1 MYLRSFNV
9 TDIYTAQLKNS
20 MNKSTPSF
28 RAPHGKRSARVTFSD
43 EDGEF
48 NVDISL
54 KRSRKGAAQTVQ
66 MTLSEGFGKEDD
78 FPTYRPGDNV
88 VVHISDDSIESDD
101 DSYSTSDS
109 ESESESESESMRA
122 YGIVMS
128 TTKTAV
134 KVIWF
139 YDRSEF
145 PSVHPPHFARR
156 VKQHTLS
163 TKVSEHINI
172 ASIEKVETIPDVS
185 DCIYNVDSN
194 RLEGTYSSVSLYYHT
209 LSKVHAHCA
218 KQGCTFATAVDYAI
232 TEKVGM
238 FSSIGNIVPSGMP
251 RALKL
256 FEKCTTAPLPHVVGR
271 MLPSVGE
278 TPLAW

>member
-1 MYLRSFNV
+1 M

-28 RAPHGKRSARVTFSD
+28 RAPHGKRSACVTFSD
-43 EDGEF
+43 EDGEY

-54 KRSRKGAAQTVQ
+54 KRSRKGSAQTVQ
-66 MTLSEGFGKEDD
+66 MTLSEGSGKEEMT
-78 FPTYRPGDNV
+78 TYRPGDPV
-88 VVHISDDSIESDD
+88 AVYITDDSIESDG
-101 DSYSTSDS
+101 SYEPS

-163 TKVSEHINI
+163 TKVSEHISI
-172 ASIEKVETIPDVS
+172 ASIEKVRSIPNVS

-209 LSKVHAHCA
+209 LSEVHAYSA

-238 FSSIGNIVPSGMP
+238 FSSVGNVAPSGVP
-251 RALKL
+251 RALRL

-271 MLPSVGE
+271 LLPGVGE
-278 TPLAW
+278 TPLQW

>member
-1 MYLRSFNV
+1 M
-9 TDIYTAQLKNS
+9 TDIYTTQPKNS
-20 MNKSTPSF
+20 MNKSTPLF
-28 RAPHGKRSARVTFSD
+28 RVPHGKRTACVTFTD
-43 EDGEF
+43 EGGEY
-48 NVDISL
+48 NVDICL
-54 KRSRKGAAQTVQ
+54 KRSRKGTAQTVQ
-66 MTLSEGFGKEDD
+66 MTLSEGSAEEEEEMT
-78 FPTYRPGDNV
+78 TYRPGDTV
-88 VVHISDDSIESDD
+88 AVYITDDSIESDG
-101 DSYSTSDS
+101 SY
-109 ESESESESESMRA
+109 EPSESESESESMRA

-134 KVIWF
+134 KVLWF
-139 YDRSEF
+139 YDKSEF
-145 PSVHPPHFARR
+145 PSVHPPNFARR

-163 TKVSEHINI
+163 TKVSEHISI
-172 ASIEKVETIPDVS
+172 ASIEKVRSIPNVS

-209 LSKVHAHCA
+209 LSEVHAYSV

-238 FSSIGNIVPSGMP
+238 FSSVGNVVPSGVP

-256 FEKCTTAPLPHVVGR
+256 FEKCTSAPLPHVVGR

-278 TPLAW
+278 APLAW